1 MSNEHPAPS
10 PQQPPGG
17 PGPYGPPPAQQQPHP
32 GHPAPAAP
40 PARSAGPAY
49 PSSSAP
55 AYGGPSPYL
64 AQPAAQP
71 PYPAQPGAPSPYATP
86 GAQPPYGQPTTP
98 PPYGQPTTPPPYGQ
112 PSAPAPYGQPTALPP
127 YGQPGAQPYGQPH
140 GWPGAAPRPGYAVPA
155 GMPGPVR
162 AAQVVIFATFAIA
175 VLLTV
180 LVAAGSGAEEAGR
193 VFGTYLM
200 VAVLFVLAFRFPR
213 AGNGVRVASIVLAS
227 LQILLA
233 LGGAARGVPL
243 GILPLAAGVAVLVLL
258 CQNSAKQWFGRDS
271 ANGVPPQYS

>member
-10 PQQPPGG
+10 PQQPAGG

-40 PARSAGPAY
+40 PAQPPGPAH
-49 PSSSAP
+49 PSSSSSSAS
-55 AYGGPSPYL
+55 AYGGPSPYP

-86 GAQPPYGQPTTP
+86 GTP
-98 PPYGQPTTPPPYGQ
+98 PPYGQPTPPPPYGQ
-112 PSAPAPYGQPTALPP
+112 PSAPAPYAQP
-127 YGQPGAQPYGQPH
+127 YGQPSAPAPYAQPYGQPH
-140 GWPGAAPRPGYAVPA
+140 GWPGAAPQPGYAVPA

-162 AAQVVIFATFAIA
+162 AAQVVIFATFGIA

-227 LQILLA
+227 LQILFA

-258 CQNSAKQWFGRDS
+258 CRNSAKQWFRRDS

>member
-32 GHPAPAAP
+32 GHPAPAGP
-40 PARSAGPAY
+40 PAQPAGPAH
-49 PSSSAP
+49 PSSSSSSAS
-55 AYGGPSPYL
+55 AYGGPSPYP
-64 AQPAAQP
+64 ARPAAQP

-86 GAQPPYGQPTTP
+86 G
-98 PPYGQPTTPPPYGQ
+98 TPPPYGQ
-112 PSAPAPYGQPTALPP
+112 PSAPAPY
-127 YGQPGAQPYGQPH
+127 AQPYGQPH
-140 GWPGAAPRPGYAVPA
+140 GWPGAAPQPGYAVPA

-162 AAQVVIFATFAIA
+162 AAQVVIFATFGIA

-227 LQILLA
+227 LQILFA

-243 GILPLAAGVAVLVLL
+243 GVLPLAAGVAVLVLL
-258 CQNSAKQWFGRDS
+258 CRNSAKQCFRRDS

>member
-86 GAQPPYGQPTTP
+86 GAQ

>member
-32 GHPAPAAP
+32 GHPAPAGP
-40 PARSAGPAY
+40 PAQPAGPAH
-49 PSSSAP
+49 PSSSSSSAS
-55 AYGGPSPYL
+55 AYGGPSPYP

-86 GAQPPYGQPTTP
+86 GTP
-98 PPYGQPTTPPPYGQ
+98 PPYGQPAPPPPYGQ
-112 PSAPAPYGQPTALPP
+112 PSAPAPYAQP
-127 YGQPGAQPYGQPH
+127 YGQPSAPAPYAQPYGQPH
-140 GWPGAAPRPGYAVPA
+140 GWPGAAPQPGYAVPA

-162 AAQVVIFATFAIA
+162 AAQVVIFATFGIA

-227 LQILLA
+227 LQILFA

-258 CQNSAKQWFGRDS
+258 CRNSAKQWFRRDS

>member
-40 PARSAGPAY
+40 PAQPAGLAY

-55 AYGGPSPYL
+55 AYGGPSPYP

-86 GAQPPYGQPTTP
+86 GTP
-98 PPYGQPTTPPPYGQ
+98 PPYGQPTPPPPYGQ
-112 PSAPAPYGQPTALPP
+112 PSAPAPYGQP
-127 YGQPGAQPYGQPH
+127 GAQPYG
-140 GWPGAAPRPGYAVPA
+140 WPGSAPQPGYAVPA

-162 AAQVVIFATFAIA
+162 AAQVVIFATFGIA

-200 VAVLFVLAFRFPR
+200 VAVLFVLAFRFPK

-227 LQILLA
+227 LQILFA

-243 GILPLAAGVAVLVLL
+243 GVLPLAAGVAVLVLL
-258 CQNSAKQWFGRDS
+258 CRNSAKQWFRRHS